1 MKYHIKLIVTVI
13 FTVTLLSSVIVAS
26 EDNRSSIANKETM
39 KNQCQAITS
48 RLDAFPE
55 FQIVDALSKIVSHIE
70 RLPITQKTDSIVWK
84 EQRRAKLELWLKALG
99 KLDRM
104 MDPKFDP
111 NDVPL
116 KNIAPSSSSIAYDS
130 GIAPSAIKDPK
141 VRAEYEQ
148 AIKLNAEK
156 GVRCSFQMKLRRL
169 DKNWSSKVS
178 AYIKSQYTSDDQDIK
193 EINTLIDKQFSGSPR
208 KEQLKEAFLGGRE
221 PIENASQQTTNET
234 TAGAT
239 QISKSGK
246 TNDLLE
252 LLEIRANPDRPHPK
266 PD

>member
-1 MKYHIKLIVTVI
+1 MKNYIQIIITVV
-13 FTVTLLSSVIVAS
+13 FTVTLFSSGVAAS
-26 EDNRSSIANKETM
+26 EDNRSSTTKKETM
-39 KNQCQAITS
+39 KDQCQVITS

-55 FQIVDALSKIVSHIE
+55 FQIIDALTQIGEDIE

-104 MDPKFDP
+104 MDPKFNP
-111 NDVPL
+111 NDVPSI
-116 KNIAPSSSSIAYDS
+116 NIAPSSSSIAYDS

-156 GVRCSFQMKLRRL
+156 GVWYSFQMKLRRL

-178 AYIKSQYTSDDQDIK
+178 VYIKSQYASDVQDIK
-193 EINTLIDKQFSGSPR
+193 EINALVDLQFSGSPR
-208 KEQLKEAFLGGRE
+208 KEQLKEDILSAK
-221 PIENASQQTTNET
+221 Q
-234 TAGAT
+234 
-239 QISKSGK
+239 KS
-246 TNDLLE
+246 
-252 LLEIRANPDRPHPK
+252 P
-266 PD
+266 